1 VSLTRVASAVVLI
14 AVAGG
19 AVWMLPPWATLALAL
34 LMSALAGAELA
45 GLGRR
50 FGADLPGVV
59 AATAAVVACGAVA
72 SMSGAFA
79 GLPVDVLLP
88 VLLVVML
95 AAASVVLARMPPG
108 PPVAA
113 AIAVPLL
120 AALYVG
126 APLGT
131 LAWTVAADGPAALT
145 WLVAV
150 IALSDTAQY
159 YAGTLFG
166 RRPLAPVV
174 SPKKTVEGAIGGFI
188 VGPAAGAALAG
199 WALPGTPWF
208 VAALVAFG
216 LVVAGIVGDL
226 FESLL
231 KRSAG
236 AKDSSALIPGHGGVL
251 DRIDG
256 YLFAG
261 PIFFLYLRYL
271 A

>member
-1 VSLTRVASAVVLI
+1 
-14 AVAGG
+14 
-19 AVWMLPPWATLALAL
+19 
-34 LMSALAGAELA
+34 
-45 GLGRR
+45 
-50 FGADLPGVV
+50 
-59 AATAAVVACGAVA
+59 
-72 SMSGAFA
+72 
-79 GLPVDVLLP
+79 
-88 VLLVVML
+88 
-95 AAASVVLARMPPG
+95 
-108 PPVAA
+108 
-113 AIAVPLL
+113 
-120 AALYVG
+120 
-126 APLGT
+126 
-131 LAWTVAADGPAALT
+131 
-145 WLVAV
+145 VAV